1 MMFINLEENSNIVL
15 ELSVPAN
22 CSSRLG
28 GAKDNRPLFLKTVY
42 YCFYCS
48 FYCFLKILGGAKVIL
63 EGHPP
68 APPPVAESL
77 G

>member
-28 GAKDNRPLFLKTVY
+28 GAKDNRPLFFKNSILL
-42 YCFYCS
+42 
-48 FYCFLKILGGAKVIL
+48 FLLFFLLFFENFRGAKVIL

-68 APPPVAESL
+68 APPPL
-77 G
+77 